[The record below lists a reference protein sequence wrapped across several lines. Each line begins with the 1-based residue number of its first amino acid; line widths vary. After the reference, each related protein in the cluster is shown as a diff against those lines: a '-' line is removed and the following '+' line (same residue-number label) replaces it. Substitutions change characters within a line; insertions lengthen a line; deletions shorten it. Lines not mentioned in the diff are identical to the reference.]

1 MSGLILNCLLPF
13 VRPPRTVSVQEAQ
26 NMSTA
31 DYLDATFNSAPSIV
45 NDQTT
50 RQSLVGVFEQQAQK
64 NGSAPSIQ
72 QLFNAARAACAVDH
86 DKDVI
91 TWLETLLNASKH
103 NSGGN
108 GGHVPTTPPVTPP
121 TNNNN
126 NNNNNNDNQGGNN
139 IFVNP
144 IFFPS
149 EENFK
154 QLIKTLDNAKKSL
167 DICVYTIT
175 DDHLA
180 NAIIR
185 AHERGVNVRIISDSE
200 KSDDPGSD
208 INRLRDNNNIP
219 TRVDT
224 SPSFMHHKFAVI
236 DDALVINGSYNWT
249 KGARFDNKENL
260 TLTNSPK
267 AVQGFKGEFERLWA
281 EFA

>member
-45 NDQTT
+45 NDQST

-91 TWLETLLNASKH
+91 TWLETLLNASNH
-103 NSGGN
+103 GNNGN
-108 GGHVPTTPPVTPP
+108 GGHVPTPPPVVPP
-121 TNNNN
+121 TGGNNNN
-126 NNNNNNDNQGGNN
+126 NNNNQGSN
-139 IFVNP
+139 IFINP

-149 EENFK
+149 EESFK
-154 QLIKTLDNAKKSL
+154 QLLKTLDNAKKSL

-185 AHERGVNVRIISDSE
+185 AHERGVQVRIISDSE
-200 KSDDPGSD
+200 KAEDLGSD
-208 INRLRDNNNIP
+208 VNRLRDNSDIP
-219 TRVDT
+219 TRVDN
-224 SPSFMHHKFAVI
+224 SKSFMHHKFAVI

-249 KGARFDNKENL
+249 KGARFENKENL

-267 AVQGFKGEFERLWA
+267 AVQGFKTEFERLWA